1 MELRQFLRVDEENKQ
16 WEDLGMEWIH
26 HHNPELF
33 ILDDRDQVKEK
44 IDLNGFTRSKLIRLL
59 EQKGF
64 KRA

>member
-1 MELRQFLRVDEENKQ
+1 MGLQSTIRRQSSQERSKSAHR
-16 WEDLGMEWIH
+16 IH